1 MGERRANASQTVP
14 FKPESFR
21 FSPYVPRITRFF
33 AYYAPYT
40 GLFALDFSCAVLS
53 GLLELGFPMAV
64 RAFIDV
70 LLPSENWSYILLAAA
85 GLLAVYLLNSGLTA
99 VVVYWGHKLG
109 INIETEMRR
118 KSFDHLQ
125 KLSFRFYDNHK
136 TGHLVARV
144 TKDLEEIGEVAHHGP
159 EDLFIAIMTFIGA
172 FLLMFLIN
180 PHLALLTLAIVPF
193 VAWVASRYGG
203 RMTRNWQSLYRRVG
217 DFNVRIEE
225 NVGGMRVVQ
234 AFANEDHERDL
245 FAHDNARYR
254 ETKLS
259 AYRIMAASTSL
270 NYMSMRLIQLIVMI
284 AGSYFVITGS
294 LSNGGFVSFLL
305 LVTVFVRP
313 IEKINSVIETYP
325 KGIAGF
331 KRYTELLDTEPDIAD
346 RPGAA
351 DVSGLKGNIRYDK
364 VNFGYTA
371 DRTALRDIDL
381 EIRAGETVAF
391 VGSSGAGKTTL
402 CSLLPRFYEVDSGA
416 ITVDGIDIRDMTLAS
431 LRSQIGVV
439 QQDVFLFGGSIREN
453 IAYGRLD
460 ASDEDIALAARR
472 ARLDE
477 MIAGLPAG
485 LETIVGERGVKL
497 SGGQKQRLAIAR
509 MFLKNPPILILD
521 EATSALDTQTERE
534 IQASLA
540 ELAQGR
546 TTLVIAHRLAT
557 IRNADRIVVVDDAR
571 ILEQGSHSELLAA
584 GGAYKRLYQVQFGD
598 AGAEILLDRVNGK
611 A

>member
-1 MGERRANASQTVP
+1 MI
-14 FKPESFR
+14 K
-21 FSPYVPRITRFF
+21 RFF
-33 AYYAPYT
+33 AYYAPYK

-70 LLPSENWSYILLAAA
+70 LLPGENWSYILLAAA

-371 DRTALRDIDL
+371 GRAALHAIDL

-571 ILEQGSHSELLAA
+571 ILEQGSHGELLAA